1 MSRILILWNQTEEDV
16 YEHWKAEGPR
26 PLDWDPSRTVP
37 EVTTVA
43 DEYNAFIA
51 AVKEGGHE
59 VEVVNIKDDFYAIL
73 GAIVRHRPDAIV
85 NLVEFFGDD
94 IAHEAHVPAVYEL
107 LGVPYTG
114 SRPSALSNCTRK
126 HRTKALIA
134 QAGLPTAPYFVVM
147 GHHGDD
153 SAPAE
158 HGLTFPLI
166 VKPALE
172 DASGGIDDDAV
183 VRDQQALDERVA
195 FVLREHD
202 QPVLIEEYIDGREI
216 HCAVLGNDPPE
227 ALPLFEMEFTE
238 RTGADGK
245 PLPKIVTFRAKW
257 DPASRDFF
265 AVDGRCPVPDLEPE
279 VVQAIQDVAV
289 RAYQIVGARDYA
301 RVDMRLD
308 PRTGEPFIL
317 EVNPNPDLAEDGAF
331 MTCAIASGRT
341 FSQTVN
347 EIVAM
352 ALGRAGRVKRNAG
365 DQLLAEYY
373 LSRKPESEP
382 AK

>member
-1 MSRILILWNQTEEDV
+1 VSRILILWNQTEEDV
-16 YEHWKAEGPR
+16 YERWRAEGPK
-26 PLDWDPSRTVP
+26 PLDWDPTRTAP
-37 EVTTVA
+37 DVTTVA

-51 AVKEGGHE
+51 AVQEGGHE
-59 VEVVNIKDDFYAIL
+59 VEVVNINDDFYAIL
-73 GAIVRHRPDAIV
+73 GAIVRYRPDAIV

-114 SRPSALSNCTRK
+114 SRPSSLSTCVRK

-134 QAGLPTAPYFVVM
+134 QAGLPTAPYIVVM
-147 GHHGDD
+147 AQHGED
-153 SAPAE
+153 SVPHE

-183 VRDQQALDERVA
+183 VHDQKALDERVQY
-195 FVLREHD
+195 VLREHPA
-202 QPVLIEEYIDGREI
+202 QPILIEEYVDGREI
-216 HCAVLGNDPPE
+216 HCAILGNDPPE

-257 DPASRDFF
+257 DPFSRDFF

-279 VVQAIQDVAV
+279 TVQAIQDVAV
-289 RAYQIVGARDYA
+289 RAYQIVGVRDYA

-308 PRTGEPFIL
+308 PRTGEPYIL
-317 EVNPNPDLAEDGAF
+317 EINPNPDLAEHGAF
-331 MTCAIASGRT
+331 MQCAIASGRT
-341 FSQTVN
+341 FVQTVN

-352 ALGRAGRVKRNAG
+352 ALGRAGRVKLNVG

-373 LSRKPESEP
+373 RGRS
-382 AK
+382 